1 MNFFQLRG
9 KLTRIAP
16 GLMSLVVGIL
26 IGVAWTSDP
35 PAIVTAQ
42 SPPPVPSSLPEMFP
56 AADAPFSDPEASA
69 SNLTQ
74 KSSEFSARQF
84 RDQVGER
91 VTVVEARG
99 GRDVAGSGGLIGFSH
114 VDGEGTQ
121 VITIVDAEKRWMAVY
136 HVNSEGTIRLA
147 SSREIAADFTLQLNA
162 TAPLPDQIRRLQGIP
177 PRSN

>member
-1 MNFFQLRG
+1 MNIFSHSE
-9 KLTRIAP
+9 KLSRILL
-16 GLMSLVVGIL
+16 GLLPLIAGIV
-26 IGVAWTSDP
+26 IGVAWASEQ
-35 PAIVTAQ
+35 PAAVSAQ
-42 SPPPVPSSLPEMFP
+42 SP
-56 AADAPFSDPEASA
+56 ADAASSSPGPSA
-69 SNLTQ
+69 LTPTAPTPGRNVDSAQNFRNL
-74 KSSEFSARQF
+74 
-84 RDQVGER
+84 VGER

-136 HVNSEGTIRLA
+136 HVDSEGKIRLA

-177 PRSN
+177 PRSK

>member
-1 MNFFQLRG
+1 MVIG
-9 KLTRIAP
+9 IVM
-16 GLMSLVVGIL
+16 GSL
-26 IGVAWTSDP
+26 WSSQP
-35 PAIVTAQ
+35 PATAKAQ
-42 SPPPVPSSLPEMFP
+42 TPVENTAALPKPTFLPATQEPPTPDSG
-56 AADAPFSDPEASA
+56 
-69 SNLTQ
+69 
-74 KSSEFSARQF
+74 SEFGESPTSGF
-84 RDQVGER
+84 SNQVGER

-114 VDGEGTQ
+114 VASEGTQ

-136 HVNSEGTIRLA
+136 HVDSRGTIRLA